1 MTDRHISGLRRVNS
15 LQHPSLAQAS
25 NIFLHRS
32 ETREIFYHG
41 YDNYMKH
48 AFPED
53 ELRPISCRPLFR
65 ESSNPAHFELNDV
78 LGNYS
83 LTLIDSLST
92 LAILA
97 SSPQSFKGRNK
108 ALEEFQQGISSLV
121 EHYGD
126 GTDKVGGQGLRA
138 RGFDIDSKVQVFE
151 TVIRGLGG
159 LLSAHLFAVGDLPI
173 RGYDP
178 PSEERRA
185 AKALHKGRGRNS
197 MPGIRWRRGF
207 TYDGQLLRLAHD
219 LGRRLLP
226 AFYSPTGIPYPRVNL
241 RHGIPFYPNSPFNHD
256 AEHGQCETTQPS
268 SGEITENCSAG
279 AGSLVLEL
287 TTLSRLTG
295 DHRFEHAAK
304 RAFWAIWN
312 RRSSVGLIGSGI
324 DAESGLWIG
333 PYTGVRALP
342 LLSPMLR
349 GLTDV
354 LGL

>member
-1 MTDRHISGLRRVNS
+1 M
-15 LQHPSLAQAS
+15 
-25 NIFLHRS
+25 
-32 ETREIFYHG
+32 FYHG
-41 YDNYMKH
+41 FDNYMKH

-53 ELRPISCRPLFR
+53 ELRPISCRPLVR
-65 ESSNPAHFELNDV
+65 DTSNPARFELNDV

-97 SSPQSFKGRNK
+97 SSPQNPKGTNK
-108 ALEEFQQGISSLV
+108 ALEEFQSGVASLV
-121 EHYGD
+121 EQYGD
-126 GTDKVGGQGLRA
+126 GTDRRGGEGLRA
-138 RGFDIDSKVQVFE
+138 KGFDIDSKVQVFE

-178 PSEERRA
+178 PTEGRRA
-185 AKALHKGRGRNS
+185 AKAFHKAKKHTS
-197 MPGIRWRRGF
+197 LQGIKWRRGF

-226 AFYSPTGIPYPRVNL
+226 AFYTPTGIPYPRVNL

-256 AEHGQCETTQPS
+256 AEHGQCGTTQQPS
-268 SGEITENCSAG
+268 LEVTETCSAG

-295 DHRFEHAAK
+295 DYRFEHAAK

-333 PYTGVRALP
+333 PYTGVCASLLLP
-342 LLSPMLR
+342 VERLF
-349 GLTDV
+349 
-354 LGL
+354 

>member
-1 MTDRHISGLRRVNS
+1 
-15 LQHPSLAQAS
+15 
-25 NIFLHRS
+25 
-32 ETREIFYHG
+32 
-41 YDNYMKH
+41 MKH

-53 ELRPISCRPLFR
+53 ELRPVSCKPLIR
-65 ESSNPAHFELNDV
+65 DSSNPAHFELNDV

-97 SSPQSFKGRNK
+97 SSQQNPKGRNK
-108 ALEEFQQGISSLV
+108 ALDEFQQGVAALV
-121 EHYGD
+121 EQYGD
-126 GTDKVGGQGLRA
+126 GTDTASGQGLRA

-173 RGYDP
+173 RGYNP
-178 PSEERRA
+178 PREERRA
-185 AKALHKGRGRNS
+185 AKALNKARAGNTLR
-197 MPGIRWRRGF
+197 GIRWRRGF
-207 TYDGQLLRLAHD
+207 RYDGQLLALAHD

-226 AFYSPTGIPYPRVNL
+226 AFYTPTGIPYPRVNL

-256 AEHGQCETTQPS
+256 AEHGQCGTTQQPS
-268 SGEITENCSAG
+268 AEVTETCSAG

-295 DHRFEHAAK
+295 DHSFENAAK
-304 RAFWAIWN
+304 RAFWAVWN

-324 DAESGLWIG
+324 DAESGLWVG
-333 PYTGVRALP
+333 PYTGVRARP
-342 LLSPMLR
+342 LCSPMLEAYLICLSHPDR
-349 GLTDV
+349 SRY
-354 LGL
+354 